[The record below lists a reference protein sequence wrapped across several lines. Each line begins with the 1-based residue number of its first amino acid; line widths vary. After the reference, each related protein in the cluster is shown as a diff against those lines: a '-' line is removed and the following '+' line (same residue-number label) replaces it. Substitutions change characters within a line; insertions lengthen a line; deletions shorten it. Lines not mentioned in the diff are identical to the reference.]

1 VASVRIGV
9 ASATF
14 HLAALL
20 VGAIHLRADPQPAGA
35 AMALGER
42 LELPWLEVVPRRL
55 SWRKN

>member
-1 VASVRIGV
+1 
-9 ASATF
+9 
-14 HLAALL
+14 